1 MKLEVSIKEY
11 RNSEYFRQEREN
23 LEKTHNLKHKNLIE
37 YLASCQ
43 NGALYY
49 IILPWADGGSLRDF
63 WEYEDSSE
71 RTPELALWAL
81 QQMLGLASALKA
93 LHNENCRH
101 GDLKPGNILYF
112 TKGGNGDLVIA
123 GFGVARLHHKDT
135 LSRFGTTTTTRTTQ
149 SYEAPEKKLFP
160 NVPRSRRYDL
170 WSIGCVFLEFNI
182 WLLYGFEAI
191 QNFSSARSPPAFSFY
206 KSTHEL
212 AEIDPAVSEAIDIL
226 RTDTRCRSSTALK
239 TLIDVISN
247 RLLQVEVDRRCMADE
262 LYNEL
267 HELVQNAITNPSDLR
282 IIPPSDMP
290 RLFQGKRTVGREP

>member
-1 MKLEVSIKEY
+1 M
-11 RNSEYFRQEREN
+11 
-23 LEKTHNLKHKNLIE
+23 
-37 YLASCQ
+37 
-43 NGALYY
+43 
-49 IILPWADGGSLRDF
+49 
-63 WEYEDSSE
+63 
-71 RTPELALWAL
+71 
-81 QQMLGLASALKA
+81 
-93 LHNENCRH
+93 
-101 GDLKPGNILYF
+101 
-112 TKGGNGDLVIA
+112 
-123 GFGVARLHHKDT
+123 
-135 LSRFGTTTTTRTTQ
+135 TTTRTTQ

-160 NVPRSRRYDL
+160 NVPLSRRYDL

-206 KSTHEL
+206 KSTPEL

-267 HELVQNAITNPSDLR
+267 HKLVQNAITNPSDLR